1 MARKQVVP
9 GHRRFE
15 IFRRKQPPV
24 WPGIRHLA
32 KPFPKILKNAI
43 RQGCLSHRLRTLR
56 AIQLAVVNV
65 MSNIRGDSVDAF
77 PPQRHDLSRSHSGD
91 RGQLV
96 NQPFSER
103 KYRESQVDLIQ
114 RHDTDFVICAFTRSK
129 QFRGGVSQ
137 QYAARHS
144 TTLKFA
150 VCVSREFWK
159 KGKVV
164 AAGEQESS
172 IRSPKALNKK
182 PGPDLAKRYF
192 GVYQK
197 ERLRAFAGPSIRL
210 WDELSR

>member
-1 MARKQVVP
+1 M
-9 GHRRFE
+9 
-15 IFRRKQPPV
+15 
-24 WPGIRHLA
+24 
-32 KPFPKILKNAI
+32 
-43 RQGCLSHRLRTLR
+43 
-56 AIQLAVVNV
+56 
-65 MSNIRGDSVDAF
+65 
-77 PPQRHDLSRSHSGD
+77 
-91 RGQLV
+91 
-96 NQPFSER
+96 
-103 KYRESQVDLIQ
+103 
-114 RHDTDFVICAFTRSK
+114 
-129 QFRGGVSQ
+129 
-137 QYAARHS
+137 
-144 TTLKFA
+144 LKFA